1 MWHGIRAMFTR
12 VQAGGPIAKA
22 VGGVGITA
30 AGFTACVTSMD
41 VVRRHL
47 QEARDRARVTARVV
61 HSPFHAAEPATEIP
75 REQVQAQIS
84 SLLDLHDRSPLLI
97 WGNHQSGKSF
107 ALFKACKEAGFHQGV
122 VHVKLD
128 SDKETAG
135 ERLRQQLG
143 APGHVEVEEA
153 LKQAAKTLGRVPIV
167 VLEIPRQVSEMKV
180 LASCSG
186 LAKTLGYDAELAKVI
201 VLASSASMAL
211 RFDADAREVR
221 CQIASLSEEECQQQ
235 EVQEFLKHH
244 GGDAAVEHK
253 ADLLQLTGG
262 NVGKLEELAKDLKI
276 QTFEQVRQEA
286 IGEQDG
292 FVLYLCLCAVLVAMC
307 QEQQILDFLGIDVQG
322 GFGPKEVA
330 AAKEVARR
338 VADAPFHQC
347 VRVKDFGGRFTSK
360 DLAQAVKAR
369 GAHCIYVKA
378 TTKADERFCAASPS
392 VHALLKQM
400 TPALVTDTKPK
411 RWGIF

>member
-22 VGGVGITA
+22 VGGVGIIAT
-30 AGFTACVTSMD
+30 GFTACVTSMGFLHTVQQARMED
-41 VVRRHL
+41 QERARRHL
-47 QEARDRARVTARVV
+47 QEAEDRARVTARVI
-61 HSPFHAAEPATEIP
+61 HSSFHAAQPAVEIP

-201 VLASSASMAL
+201 VLASSTSMAL
-211 RFDADAREVR
+211 SFDADAREVR

-286 IGEQDG
+286 IGE
-292 FVLYLCLCAVLVAMC
+292 

-400 TPALVTDTKPK
+400 APALVTDTKPK

>member
-1 MWHGIRAMFTR
+1 NPNTRDGSSFHEGI
-12 VQAGGPIAKA
+12 
-22 VGGVGITA
+22 
-30 AGFTACVTSMD
+30 
-41 VVRRHL
+41 
-47 QEARDRARVTARVV
+47 
-61 HSPFHAAEPATEIP
+61 
-75 REQVQAQIS
+75 
-84 SLLDLHDRSPLLI
+84 
-97 WGNHQSGKSF
+97 
-107 ALFKACKEAGFHQGV
+107 

-135 ERLRQQLG
+135 ERLRHQLG

-153 LKQAAKTLGRVPIV
+153 LKQAAKTLGRLPIV
-167 VLEIPRQVSEMKV
+167 VLEIPRQVSDMKV

-186 LAKTLGYDAELAKVI
+186 LAKSWVV

-211 RFDADAREVR
+211 SFDADAREVR
-221 CQIASLSEEECQQQ
+221 CQIASLSEEECKQQ
-235 EVQEFLKHH
+235 EVREFLQHH

-253 ADLLQLTGG
+253 AELLHLTGG
-262 NVGKLEELAKDLKI
+262 NVGKLEELAKNLKA

-286 IGEQDG
+286 IGE
-292 FVLYLCLCAVLVAMC
+292 

-322 GFGPKEVA
+322 GFGPEKLK

-347 VRVKDFGGRFTSK
+347 VRAKEFHGRFKSK
-360 DLAQAVKAR
+360 HLAQAVKAQ

-400 TPALVTDTKPK
+400 
-411 RWGIF
+411 

>member
-1 MWHGIRAMFTR
+1 V
-12 VQAGGPIAKA
+12 VQVAQKLRSDACSPPAVMDRIGPAGKTLATTLG
-22 VGGVGITA
+22 VGGTVALAVNVQDLYQGYVDRNRMA
-30 AGFTACVTSMD
+30 
-41 VVRRHL
+41 RR
-47 QEARDRARVTARVV
+47 VI
-61 HSPFHAAEPATEIP
+61 HSAFHAAKPEVEIP
-75 REQVQAQIS
+75 RKHVQAQIS
-84 SLLDLHDRSPLLI
+84 RLLDLHDRSPLLI

-107 ALFKACKEAGFHQGV
+107 ALFKACKEAGFHQGI
-122 VHVKLD
+122 VHVKLN
-128 SDKETAG
+128 SDKEVAE

-153 LKQAAKTLGRVPIV
+153 LKQAARTLGRLPIV

-186 LAKTLGYDAELAKVI
+186 LSKTLGYDAELAKVI

-211 RFDADAREVR
+211 AFDADAREVR
-221 CQIASLSEEECQQQ
+221 LQIGPLSEQECQQ
-235 EVQEFLKHH
+235 EKVEEFLKHH

-262 NVGKLEELAKDLKI
+262 NVGKLEELAKNLKI

-286 IGEQDG
+286 IGEQ
-292 FVLYLCLCAVLVAMC
+292 VM
-307 QEQQILDFLGIDVQG
+307 QIKHFFGIDAHG
-322 GFGPKEVA
+322 GFDGTK

-347 VRVKDFGGRFTSK
+347 VRAEDFAERFTSK

-378 TTKADERFCAASPS
+378 TNKADERFCAASPS
-392 VHALLKQM
+392 VHALLNQM
-400 TPALVTDTKPK
+400 APALVTDTKPK